1 MTEFEQLAEEMEPIF
16 RQIQAVKDRHGI
28 TSLTIECLPLVDQFW
43 GSHGGKGDFVATR
56 RYHHKRDMITKFKK
70 VK

>member
-1 MTEFEQLAEEMEPIF
+1 MTEFEQLAEEMESIF

-43 GSHGGKGDFVATR
+43 GSHGGKIGRAHV
-56 RYHHKRDMITKFKK
+56 
-70 VK
+70 